1 MSTYRLADT
10 HNVALGSLGVL
21 SPQPKGDPVAPVQR
35 NSAVSGAIHD
45 QGKFVVWRWNTLK
58 DEAALLAVLTTHGL
72 HNADSNDVTIYTRS
86 ERLVWTRYNATCILP
101 QANTD
106 FRWEFPFLRALE
118 ITFIKLTAL

>member
-1 MSTYRLADT
+1 MAYLFADT
-10 HNVALGSLGVL
+10 HNVALGSLSVL

-35 NSAVSGAIHD
+35 SHATSGTIHD

-58 DEAALLAVLTTHGL
+58 DEAALLAVLTTIGL

-86 ERLVWTRYNATCILP
+86 ERMVWTRYNATCIFP
-101 QANTD
+101 QAGAD
-106 FRWEFPFLRALE
+106 FRWEFPFVRGLE